1 MKSKFNNVKRKLK
14 RQSLDDYL
22 DNIYYNNQEL
32 IDSKAQSFIDEINT
46 NNYRSEPMTE
56 KDWFKNHV
64 KNYINF
70 DNLSPKQAVDAL
82 GRSMMFSSAKEN
94 MQNNLMSGLKN
105 FNLFKQFRELTKDS
119 KGRYTKIDMSKM
131 VWNKDDG
138 VYIYDNN
145 IMIDFRNSPLRI
157 IMTDLRTGIQYISC
171 SEDI

>member
-32 IDSKAQSFIDEINT
+32 IDSKAQSFVDNINT
-46 NNYRSEPMTE
+46 NNYRAEPMTE

-105 FNLFKQFRELTKDS
+105 FGAFKQFRELTKDS

-131 VWNKDDG
+131 VWNKDDQ
-138 VYIYDNN
+138 VYIYDNYLIIN
-145 IMIDFRNSPLRI
+145 FKNSPLGI
-157 IMTDLRTGIQYISC
+157 EITDTRTNTTYIYN
-171 SEDI
+171 SEE